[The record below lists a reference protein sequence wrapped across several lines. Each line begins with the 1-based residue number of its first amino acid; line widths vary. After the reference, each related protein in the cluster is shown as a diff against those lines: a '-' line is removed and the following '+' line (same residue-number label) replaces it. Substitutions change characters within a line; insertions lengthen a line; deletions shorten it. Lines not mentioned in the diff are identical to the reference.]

1 MAIITNA
8 SYSGSKSTQTL
19 SGNIELNEGTGE
31 LLIRNGAKILT
42 RINSK
47 GFTYYDTAG
56 KARIRL
62 GLNTKTGEVGLWISK
77 PDVDVLEVLD
87 AD

>member
-1 MAIITNA
+1 MAIVTNA

-47 GFTYYDTAG
+47 GFTYYDTDG

-62 GLNTKTGEVGLWISK
+62 GLDTNEGAVGFWISK
-77 PDVDVLEVLD
+77 EGYDVLEVLG
-87 AD
+87 